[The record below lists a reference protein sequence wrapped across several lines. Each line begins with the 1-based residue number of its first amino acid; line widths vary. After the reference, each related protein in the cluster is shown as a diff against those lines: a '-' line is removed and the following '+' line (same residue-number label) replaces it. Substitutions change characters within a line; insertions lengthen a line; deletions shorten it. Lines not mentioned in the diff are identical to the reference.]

1 MNDHSKPSILFA
13 TSEMFPLAKTGGLA
27 DVSAALPATLSLLG
41 VDIRTII
48 PGYPGAM
55 DCLVDRRIVC
65 ALDDIGG
72 RLIEGTDPCSG
83 LKVYLYDEPSLYD
96 RNGSLYQDPNGA
108 DWYDNHRRYAAFCH
122 AASRIACGSAGLG
135 WQPDIVHANDWHTG
149 LLPAILSARDAG
161 RPATLFT
168 IHNLA
173 FQGNFDATLAP
184 DLGLPDEMLT
194 SEGIEFYGKLS
205 FLKAGLRYADKLTT
219 VSPTYAREVLTPE
232 FGCGMDGLLRARAED
247 LTGIL
252 NGVDYSIWDPATDEA
267 LPHRYGVEDLSG
279 KDGCKAAIRE
289 ELGLDPSSAPLLIF
303 VNRITQ
309 QKMADVLL
317 AALPAL
323 IASGIQVAIHG
334 QGDRTLEEALSAQ
347 AQNHGG
353 RIAVDIG
360 YDEQT
365 ARRLTAAA
373 DLSLTASRF
382 EPCGLTTMYAMRYG
396 ALPVTRH
403 VGGVADTVVDADEA
417 LSGGDEAT
425 GFVFAAESADE
436 MLACIERAEKW
447 YGRRDWSRV
456 QRSAMRRD
464 FGWERS
470 ARRYLELYRSLRPEA
485 FEKKASREDCG
496 KDSLAA

>member
-1 MNDHSKPSILFA
+1 MNDYRKPRILFA

-27 DVSAALPATLSLLG
+27 DVSAALPATLLRLG

-48 PGYPGAM
+48 PGYPGAI
-55 DCLVDRRIVC
+55 DCLVDRRIIGT
-65 ALDDIGG
+65 LDDIGG
-72 RLIEGTDPCSG
+72 RLIEGRDPCSG
-83 LKVYLYDEPSLYD
+83 LKVYLYDEPALYD
-96 RNGSLYQDPNGA
+96 RDGSLYQDPNGT
-108 DWYDNHRRYAAFCH
+108 DWCDNHRRYAAFCH
-122 AASRIACGSAGLG
+122 AASRIARGSAGLG
-135 WQPDIVHANDWHTG
+135 WQPDIVHSNDWHTG
-149 LLPAILSARDAG
+149 LLPAILSAYDAP

-173 FQGNFDATLAP
+173 FQGNFDAALAA
-184 DLGLPDEMLT
+184 DLGLPNEMLT
-194 SEGIEFYGKLS
+194 SDGIEFYGKLS

-219 VSPTYAREVLTPE
+219 VSPNYAREVLTPE
-232 FGCGMDGLLRARAED
+232 FGCGMDGLLRARADD
-247 LTGIL
+247 LVGIL
-252 NGVDYSIWDPATDEA
+252 NGVDYTIWDPGTDEA
-267 LPHRYGVEDLSG
+267 LPHRYGVEDLTG
-279 KDGCKAAIRE
+279 KDGCKAAVRGQ
-289 ELGLDPSSAPLLIF
+289 LGLDPSSAPLLIF
-303 VNRITQ
+303 VNRITH

-323 IASGIQVAIHG
+323 IGSGIQVAIHG
-334 QGDRTLEEALSAQ
+334 QGDRALEEALLAQ
-347 AQNHGG
+347 AQSHGG

-403 VGGVADTVVDADEA
+403 VGGVTDTVVDADEA
-417 LSGGDEAT
+417 LSGGEEAT
-425 GFVFAAESADE
+425 GFVFAAETVGE
-436 MLACIERAEKW
+436 MLACVARAGQW

-456 QRSAMRRD
+456 QKSAMRRD

-470 ARRYLELYRSLRPEA
+470 AQRYLELYRNLRPDA
-485 FEKKASREDCG
+485 FGETPDGEDCR
-496 KDSLAA
+496 KASLAA